1 MVFINKQG
9 KTMMFH
15 VKHTGVAVAIGLLA
29 GCGGGG
35 GGGGNPGGSGNS
47 VSTAALTSAN
57 QTIAAQDV
65 SSTAL
70 SLFDSSELA
79 LGAVSTNESA
89 LYKEAF
95 SHLDRL
101 PIYMRNAVSNAT
113 ATGAVASQSYS
124 CPYGGSFLASATDSD
139 NNAAISAGDNV
150 SLTFNSCITSSG
162 TLTGSLGF
170 RFDTLSGT
178 YGSVPY
184 SVGLTMTFGNL
195 GLSATAYS
203 ASLLGSI
210 TVAGTKTGA
219 NDLTQSI
226 STTSL
231 SASATYGSITRSR
244 SLTSFTATET
254 RTADVSYTYLS
265 NYGLAGTLT
274 SSGFTGTQAVSFT
287 TPTTIVRRGTDIY
300 PYTGVLRISGA
311 SDSALRLTVI
321 SNSQV
326 QEDLDANGD
335 GTYEGTTTVNWN
347 TLL

>member
-1 MVFINKQG
+1 MEEAMK
-9 KTMMFH
+9 
-15 VKHTGVAVAIGLLA
+15 VKVEGASLIGAILLVA
-29 GCGGGG
+29 CGGGG
-35 GGGGNPGGSGNS
+35 GGGGNPGSS
-47 VSTAALTSAN
+47 VSTAALTSSN
-57 QTIAAQDV
+57 QTVAAQDV
-65 SSTAL
+65 ASTTL

-101 PIYMRNAVSNAT
+101 PIYMRDAVSKAT

-124 CPYGGSFLASATDSD
+124 CPYGGGFLASATDSD
-139 NNAAISAGDNV
+139 NNATISAGDIV

-210 TVAGTKTGA
+210 TVAGSKTGENA
-219 NDLTQSI
+219 FVQSI

-231 SASATYGSITRSR
+231 SASATYGGNITRSR
-244 SLTSFTATET
+244 SLTSFTASET
-254 RTADVSYTYLS
+254 RTADASYTYLS
-265 NYGLAGTLT
+265 NYSLAGTLT
-274 SSGFTGTQAVSFT
+274 SSGFTGTQAVSFS
-287 TPTTIVRRGTDIY
+287 TPTPVVRRGTDMY

-311 SDSALRLTVI
+311 SNSALRLTVI

-335 GTYEGTTTVNWN
+335 GTYEATTMVNWN